1 MEVVLGR
8 HDAQLHEA
16 NMIRNRP
23 RLVGYPVAAIAIAAI
38 GLLIVASS
46 AHPAPTTPAKFP
58 LILAHYMPWF
68 EARPES
74 SHWGWHWTMNSFDP
88 EKVTDGKRSIAS
100 HYYPLIGPYDSG
112 SPAVIEYHLLL
123 MKLAG
128 IDGLIADWYGLS
140 NFLDYP
146 IVHRNTAALF
156 QQAEKFGMRIGICYE
171 DQTIPRLV
179 QARQLPEKD
188 RVEHAREEIEWLRA
202 NWFARPTYLR
212 LNGKP
217 VLLSFGQDGLTD
229 AEWDRVVGSVTERPL
244 YLSEHRRRAA
254 AAGGFDWP
262 VPQDG
267 LSSLDRFYK
276 LASGWPVAM
285 PVAFPR
291 FHDIYQEARVHAS
304 WGSIPDDAG
313 RTFTTTLDR
322 ALKSGAP
329 FVQIATWNDWGEGT
343 MVEPSVESGYRDLE
357 TVQRLR
363 RATGH
368 TAFSVTPEDLRLPY
382 RVLVLRRRQEGRPQL
397 KTELDTV
404 ADLLA
409 TGAVSKAREALDR
422 IEPGTR
428 KTAR

>member
-1 MEVVLGR
+1 
-8 HDAQLHEA
+8 
-16 NMIRNRP
+16 MIRNRP
-23 RLVGYPVAAIAIAAI
+23 LLAGCAVAAIALAAI
-38 GLLIVASS
+38 GLLIAASPG
-46 AHPAPTTPAKFP
+46 HPAPTTPAKLP
-58 LILAHYMPWF
+58 LILAHYLPWF

-74 SHWGWHWTMNSFDP
+74 SHWGWHWTMNAFDP

-128 IDGLIADWYGLS
+128 IDGVIADWYGRS

-146 IVHRNTAALF
+146 IVHRSTAALF
-156 QQAEKFGMRIGICYE
+156 RQAEKWGMRTGICYE
-171 DQTIPRLV
+171 DQTIPRLA
-179 QARQLPEKD
+179 QAGQLRERD

-202 NWFARPTYLR
+202 NWFARPAYLR

-229 AEWDRVVGSVTERPL
+229 AEWDQVAQSVTEMPL

-262 VPQDG
+262 VPREG

-276 LASGWPVAM
+276 LASNWPVAM

-291 FHDIYQEARVHAS
+291 FHDIYQEAGVHVS
-304 WGSIPDDAG
+304 WGSISDDEG

-343 MVEPSVESGYRDLE
+343 MVEPSVEYGYRDLE

-363 RATGH
+363 GVAAPS
-368 TAFSVTPEDLRLPY
+368 AFSFTPKDLRLPY
-382 RVLVLRRRQEGRPQL
+382 RLLLLRRKQAGRPQL
-397 KTELDTV
+397 KAQLDTV

-409 TGAVSKAREALDR
+409 TGAASKAREALDR
-422 IEPGTR
+422 IKPG
-428 KTAR
+428 